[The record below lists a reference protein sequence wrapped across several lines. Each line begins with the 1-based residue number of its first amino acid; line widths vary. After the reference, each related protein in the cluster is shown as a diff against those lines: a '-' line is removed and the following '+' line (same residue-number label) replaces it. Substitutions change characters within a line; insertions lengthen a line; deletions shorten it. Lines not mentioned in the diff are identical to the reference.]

1 MASESDPWN
10 EGWKRLEPGYVVDR
24 PLLASPWEWGRTV
37 MTGAMAEH
45 EELAEIKPRLASV
58 EEQVAG
64 LPALVNVMLAEAESR
79 IRVEVEAGF
88 KRSDCSNILERD

>member
-1 MASESDPWN
+1 
-10 EGWKRLEPGYVVDR
+10 
-24 PLLASPWEWGRTV
+24 

-88 KRSDCSNILERD
+88 KEAIAQTYWKGFRHGLFTALGIGSVYLIMR